1 MHQAQGGDTTQTQQ
15 QMQQMQQM
23 QQQMQQQMEQMQQ
36 MQQQMGQ
43 MSQVREDIQEAHIS
57 SVMMMFNHW
66 SFSILT
72 RCQEG
77 GI

>member
-1 MHQAQGGDTTQTQQ
+1 MKVDAQGGDTTQTQQ
-15 QMQQMQQM
+15 QMQMMQ
-23 QQQMQQQMEQMQQ
+23 EWMQQ